1 LLLNKYINQY
11 SIFNFLLFIWVV
23 SVPFKNAFYQI
34 STALLVLFLIVY
46 VILEKDYV
54 HLKQLLLKYKN
65 LFIILFLLIVSMTI
79 SNLVND
85 MTGTKAWII
94 ELSFIYKFVLLLLS
108 FLYFY
113 SKDFFSRKILL
124 SFIIISLSIQV
135 FDGIYQS
142 IYGYDIFKHNI
153 GNLQR
158 GLTGATYGRTVYGFF
173 MGLSTIL
180 FYLLIDKNH
189 LLNKKKIF
197 FIFMLFISIFCLL
210 FSYSRGAWVSLFIV
224 LVIAF
229 LINIKSFN
237 KNQFI
242 FIISLSL
249 IVSIFFFNIDSLSNR
264 FNLLISNYSSSARY
278 DIWLYTINLIEEK
291 PFLGWGV
298 DAFRIYAYKNIISIH
313 NSLLE
318 ILFSIGL
325 FGFILWAIFHYII
338 LKRIY
343 HNYDLISLYF
353 LIFVFINTLFDR
365 SVTTG
370 KIFWSIFVLLLFF
383 IFTKEKKE
391 L

>member
-1 LLLNKYINQY
+1 LLAYKYINQY
-11 SIFNFLLFIWVV
+11 SIYNFLLFIWIV

-46 VILEKDYV
+46 VILRKDYT
-54 HLKQLLLKYKN
+54 HFKQLLLKYKN

-79 SNLVND
+79 SNLAND

-94 ELSFIYKFVLLLLS
+94 ELSFIYKVVLLLLS

-153 GNLQR
+153 GDLQK

-173 MGLSTIL
+173 MGISTML
-180 FYLLIDKNH
+180 FYLLIDKNY
-189 LLNKKKIF
+189 LLSKKNIF
-197 FIFMLFISIFCLL
+197 FIFMLLISIFCLL

-224 LVIAF
+224 LVSAF
-229 LINIKSFN
+229 LINIKSLN
-237 KNQFI
+237 KNHLI
-242 FIISLSL
+242 FISSLSL
-249 IVSIFFFNIDSLSNR
+249 IVLIVFFNIDSLANR
-264 FNLLISNYSSSARY
+264 FNLLINNYSNARY
-278 DIWLYTINLIEEK
+278 DVWLHAINLIEEK
-291 PFLGWGV
+291 PFLGWGI
-298 DAFRIYAYKNIISIH
+298 DAFRIYGYKHLTSIH

-325 FGFILWAIFHYII
+325 VGLIIWIIFHYFIF
-338 LKRIY
+338 KKIY
-343 HNYDLISLYF
+343 LNKDFVSLCF
-353 LIFVFINTLFDR
+353 LLFIFINTLFDR

-383 IFTKEKKE
+383 IFTKEKE
-391 L
+391 RL

>member
-1 LLLNKYINQY
+1 MLSYKYINQY
-11 SIFNFLLFIWVV
+11 SIYNFLLFIWVV

-46 VILEKDYV
+46 VVLKKDYI
-54 HLKQLLLKYKN
+54 HLKQLLFKYKS
-65 LFIILFLLIVSMTI
+65 LFFILFLLLCSMTI

-85 MTGTKAWII
+85 MIGTKAWII

-108 FLYFY
+108 FLFFY
-113 SKDFFSRKILL
+113 SKDFFSRKTLL
-124 SFIIISLSIQV
+124 FFIIISLSIQV

-142 IYGYDIFKHNI
+142 IYGYDFFKHNI
-153 GNLQR
+153 GDLQK

-173 MGLSTIL
+173 MGLSTII
-180 FYLLIDKNH
+180 FYLSIDKNY
-189 LLNKKKIF
+189 LLNKKNIF
-197 FIFMLFISIFCLL
+197 FIFMLLISIFCLL

-224 LVIAF
+224 LASAF
-229 LINIKSFN
+229 LINIKSLN

-242 FIISLSL
+242 LIFLLVL
-249 IVSIFFFNIDSLSNR
+249 IVFIVFLNIDSLANR
-264 FNLLISNYSSSARY
+264 FNLLINNNSSYRY
-278 DIWLYTINLIEEK
+278 DIWLHTINLIEEK
-291 PFLGWGV
+291 PFLGWGI
-298 DAFRIYAYKNIISIH
+298 DAFRTYGYRSFTSVH

-318 ILFSIGL
+318 ILFTMGL
-325 FGFILWAIFHYII
+325 VGFILWGIFHIII

-343 HNYDLISLYF
+343 YNYDLMSFYF
-353 LIFVFINTLFDR
+353 LIFIFINTLFDR

-370 KIFWSIFVLLLFF
+370 KVFWSIFVLLLFF

>member
-46 VILEKDYV
+46 IILKKDYIY
-54 HLKQLLLKYKN
+54 LKQLLLKYKN

-79 SNLVND
+79 SNLAND

-94 ELSFIYKFVLLLLS
+94 ELSFIYKVVLLLLS

-135 FDGIYQS
+135 FDGIYQG

-153 GNLQR
+153 GNLEI
-158 GLTGATYGRTVYGFF
+158 GLTGSTYGRTVYGFF
-173 MGLSTIL
+173 MGISTIL
-180 FYLLIDKNH
+180 FYFLIDKNY
-189 LLNKKKIF
+189 LLNNKNIF
-197 FIFMLFISIFCLL
+197 FIFMLFISVFCLL
-210 FSYSRGAWVSLFIV
+210 FSYSRGAWVSLFVV
-224 LVIAF
+224 LASAF
-229 LINIKSFN
+229 LINIKSLN
-237 KNQFI
+237 KRQFI

-249 IVSIFFFNIDSLSNR
+249 IVLIVFFNIDSLSNR
-264 FNLLISNYSSSARY
+264 FNLLINNNSSARY
-278 DIWLYTINLIEEK
+278 DIWSYTINLIEEK

-318 ILFSIGL
+318 VLFSMGL
-325 FGFILWAIFHYII
+325 LGFILWIFLYYII

-343 HNYDLISLYF
+343 RNYDLIVLYLF
-353 LIFVFINTLFDR
+353 IYIFINTLFDR